1 MKNSQS
7 IVKARQNNI
16 LDYIESNGIATVNN
30 LSKLFYASPL
40 TIRRDLDELVKAGKI
55 ERYHG
60 GAVAKERESADRT
73 LNLKIVA
80 CKHAIA
86 KQAATMVEDNDTI
99 FINSS
104 STALLVLKYVTAKNV
119 TVITNNAKALFA
131 ARPKDS
137 VLFFTGGEIRTPK
150 DAMVGEF
157 AVNSVSSVT
166 ANKCFMGC
174 AGVSPTKGPMST
186 VLQEASINGLMYRQ
200 TYGKR
205 ILLADYRRFD
215 CIHPFSVCPITDI
228 THIIYD
234 SSVPLKTVEP
244 YKKLGIVTI
253 QAKTSNRI

>member
-1 MKNSQS
+1 MKTSQS
-7 IVKARQNNI
+7 LVKARQKNI
-16 LDYIESNGIATVNN
+16 LDYIKSNGIATVNN

-40 TIRRDLDELVKAGKI
+40 TIRRDLDELVRSGKI

-60 GAVAKERESADRT
+60 GAVAKERESENST
-73 LNLKIVA
+73 VNLKIVA

-86 KQAATMVEDNDTI
+86 KQAATMVNDNDTI

-137 VLFFTGGEIRTPK
+137 ILFFTGGEIRSPK

-157 AVNSVSSVT
+157 AINSVSSVT

-200 TYGKR
+200 THGQR

-215 CIHPFSVCPITDI
+215 CIHPFSACSINEI

-234 SSVPLKTVEP
+234 SSVPSKLLEP
-244 YKKLGIVTI
+244 YRKLGINTI
-253 QAKTSNRI
+253 QVKANAKI